1 MKDKP
6 SRIVSVSGFHVE
18 GELPPLTFR
27 EPVICI
33 CEAFKVALEHGA
45 INKARYDRT
54 YEVTGCCGCC
64 TVLEFMI
71 YCPFCGNKL
80 PGVP

>member
-1 MKDKP
+1 MNGKVPALKFEQP
-6 SRIVSVSGFHVE
+6 E
-18 GELPPLTFR
+18 T
-27 EPVICI
+27 CT
-33 CEAFKVALEHGA
+33 CEALKEALEHGA
-45 INKARYDRT
+45 IDKARDRT

-80 PGVP
+80 PGVPR